1 MVNSV
6 INEGVRGL
14 QNSQRELLRN
24 ANEVV
29 RATTTGSDAPVGTE
43 TVASDS
49 TSISPLT
56 DAAEPRRSG
65 DIAEPL
71 IELRRQELLFNASAQ
86 VVSTADETL
95 GSLLDT
101 LA

>member
-6 INEGVRGL
+6 INEGARGL

-24 ANEVV
+24 ANEIV
-29 RATTTGSDAPVGTE
+29 RAGNTGADDQVVPGDSQAISSIQPVQDP
-43 TVASDS
+43 AQSQ
-49 TSISPLT
+49 
-56 DAAEPRRSG
+56 RSG
-65 DIAEPL
+65 DISEPL
-71 IELRRQELLFNASAQ
+71 VELKRQELLFNASAK
-86 VVSTADETL
+86 VVSTGDKAL

>member
-6 INEGVRGL
+6 INEGARGL

-24 ANEVV
+24 ASEIARGGEVSQAPISRNE
-29 RATTTGSDAPVGTE
+29 GSSIAPVEE
-43 TVASDS
+43 TASS
-49 TSISPLT
+49 G
-56 DAAEPRRSG
+56 RSG
-65 DIAEPL
+65 NISEPL
-71 IELRRQELLFNASAQ
+71 IELRRQELLFNASAK
-86 VVSTADETL
+86 VVATGDQTI

>member
-6 INEGVRGL
+6 INEGARGL

-24 ANEVV
+24 ANEIV
-29 RATTTGSDAPVGTE
+29 RAASVGSASPVAESDQTE
-43 TVASDS
+43 ASA
-49 TSISPLT
+49 ISPLS
-56 DAAEPRRSG
+56 DAAETRRTG

-71 IELRRQELLFNASAQ
+71 IELRRQELLFNASAK
-86 VVSTADETL
+86 VVSVGDDTL

>member
-6 INEGVRGL
+6 INEGARGL

-24 ANEVV
+24 ANEIARV
-29 RATTTGSDAPVGTE
+29 ASPGSESSGTQALANQNSSLAPVTDTAQSE
-43 TVASDS
+43 RSRD
-49 TSISPLT
+49 IS
-56 DAAEPRRSG
+56 
-65 DIAEPL
+65 EPL
-71 IELRRQELLFNASAQ
+71 IELRRQELLFNASAK
-86 VVSTADETL
+86 VVSTGDETL